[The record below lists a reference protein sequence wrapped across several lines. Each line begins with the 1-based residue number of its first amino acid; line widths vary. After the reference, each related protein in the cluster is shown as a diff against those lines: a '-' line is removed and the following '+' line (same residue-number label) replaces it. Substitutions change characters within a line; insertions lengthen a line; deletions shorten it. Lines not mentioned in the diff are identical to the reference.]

1 MKLDEMK
8 VQYDRARDGFTK
20 ESDFAV
26 KTEKK
31 LPKVDMSGI
40 AIKIGLC
47 AGVLA
52 LAFIVRAF
60 GVGAPKETVTEVS
73 THADEGGDAEQNR
86 PGKLKYVEV
95 PGTKWTAPVLA
106 NDIEMMFEGNV
117 LRFTA
122 ASKDVK
128 SCMEGKVLSV
138 GTDETFGAYVRVQS
152 AADREAVYYGFD
164 EIKVAEGDTVSAGDV
179 IGTVTPG
186 RSMYLRIFENGAP
199 QDPSAYVDLSLN
211 G

>member
-8 VQYDRARDGFTK
+8 VQYDKARDGFTK
-20 ESDFAV
+20 ESEFAV
-26 KTEKK
+26 KQEKK

-40 AIKIGLC
+40 AIKVGLC
-47 AGVLA
+47 VGVLA

-60 GVGAPKETVTEVS
+60 GVGAPKEAVSEVS
-73 THADEGGDAEQNR
+73 THAEDSADTDQNR

-95 PGTKWTAPVLA
+95 PGTKWAAPVLA
-106 NDIEMMFEGNV
+106 NDIEMMLEGNM

-128 SCMEGKVLSV
+128 SCMDGKVLSV
-138 GTDETFGAYVRVQS
+138 GTDEAYGAYVRVQS
-152 AADREAVYYGFD
+152 SSDREAVYYGFD
-164 EIKVAEGDTVSAGDV
+164 EIRVAEGTDVAAGDV
-179 IGTVTPG
+179 IGTVAPG
-186 RSMYLRIFENGAP
+186 KSMYLRVFENGAP